1 MYWVFVAPHRLSLAA
16 GNGGHSLVAACGL
29 LIAVAFLVAEHGVQ
43 AQPVGSV
50 VADLGLYNMQASV
63 LVAGTLA

>member
-1 MYWVFVAPHRLSLAA
+1 M